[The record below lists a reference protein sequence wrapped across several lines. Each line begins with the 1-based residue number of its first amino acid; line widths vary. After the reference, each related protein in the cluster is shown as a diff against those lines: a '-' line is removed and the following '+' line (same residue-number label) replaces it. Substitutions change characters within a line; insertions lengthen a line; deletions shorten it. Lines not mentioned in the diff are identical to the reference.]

1 MAPLPISGLRK
12 LMGALPS
19 SSGSPGGG
27 QPSQR
32 GLGSSNPG
40 LAVVLKPEAFRRFEP
55 EPGWL
60 FVMARCCRAG
70 LREALF
76 TINFNEF
83 SFAFSVE
90 SLWKRKITIHEHP
103 VSDAGNDCL
112 IWPLGNSASRF
123 STSLD
128 CQILGKAAVCGACRG
143 VAAEPPSVLTADYR
157 KPQPHF

>member
-1 MAPLPISGLRK
+1 MAPLPTSGLRK

-60 FVMARCCRAG
+60 FVMAPVAG
-70 LREALF
+70 RVFEALF

-112 IWPLGNSASRF
+112 SGLLVIALLASRLPRL
-123 STSLD
+123 SNIGESCSL
-128 CQILGKAAVCGACRG
+128 RSMPR